1 MLNYEPLRRLI
12 QDKLDKRFEE
22 LKAKRVTIEKNWAE
36 RIIAATSGMAEAPN
50 KSTIVELYT
59 NLGDMTFP
67 SLSRKLHARETAW
80 VDNDFF
86 RFKPDGVESVDTA
99 GAYWLTDYF
108 RDNLNNELSQFHAAF
123 RAAKWQEL
131 VLNISPFAYNWV
143 VKPKVEYIYDMDDSE
158 GMLAAKGMIEQPVPC
173 EFDLQG
179 LQFEFVS
186 MFTCYPDV
194 LDARTFD
201 NMNVLDMYLLK
212 HRLLNQVE
220 QDPLYLGQ
228 GKYVFE
234 PNVLYRG
241 IQGLSEINRNLGVSL
256 STAERKLH
264 SEFKGGGENDTYSQK
279 HLVEVRTLLLKQIRL
294 DGQTY
299 DGNGRG
305 VKVQYVKSG
314 ADCIPLF
321 CEYLPFPFEQ
331 KTIRLNRRYLDPYNL
346 YNDSE
351 VGLTYNQHSYVVT
364 NKQLQASAIANATF
378 NTQLY
383 STALIDAFNG
393 TIEEFKKLR
402 IKPGGTFTIDL
413 SKLPMDGQN
422 HLNPVNLGTPEE
434 MAKNIQ
440 LFEQAIQAAK
450 NDIQQINQQVTQEN
464 GANATAAYNNQL
476 AQELDLLSTINKQN
490 TTREWLKPALEYG
503 RRLAKFV
510 FHDQKLT
517 SEIGEKDQEELMA
530 LFGEGANWKELQE
543 ALKAESKRTGKT
555 LAIPQQINN
564 QDAVLVQYNPVT
576 NKKQTILNKA
586 LFQNTQ
592 CSLEIEFETQE
603 YGKEQALAE
612 TVQLFGQVM
621 ANIPDSPLKM
631 YIANLA
637 IDRTLQMVKDPKY
650 QEITEKL
657 KEQLQASLN
666 PPPPPA
672 EQIMAEQAQQAANIK
687 ATEAKAAKD
696 EAQTNVMNANAVKT
710 QQEVSDH
717 ETAKQL
723 LGV

>member
-12 QDKLDKRFEE
+12 QDKIDRRFEE
-22 LKAKRVTIEKNWAE
+22 LKGKRATIEKNWAE
-36 RIIAATSGMAEAPN
+36 RIIAATYGTAEAPN
-50 KSTIVELYT
+50 KNTIVELYT

-67 SLSRKLHARETAW
+67 SLARKLHARETAW

-131 VLNISPFAYNWV
+131 ILNISPFAYNWV
-143 VKPKVEYIYDMDDSE
+143 VKPKMEYIYDMDDSE
-158 GMLAAKGMIEQPVPC
+158 GMLAATGMVEQPVPY

-201 NMNVLDMYLLK
+201 NLNILDIYLTK

-220 QDPLYLGQ
+220 QDPLYLGK
-228 GKYVFE
+228 GRYVFE

-241 IQGLSEINRNLGVSL
+241 IEGLDTINKQLGVTL
-256 STAERKLH
+256 SAAETMLH
-264 SEFKGGGENDTYSQK
+264 REFKGGGDNDMYTQK
-279 HLVEVRTLLLKQIRL
+279 HLVEVRTVLLKQIRL
-294 DGQTY
+294 EGQVY

-305 VKVQYVKSG
+305 VKLQYLKSG
-314 ADCIPLF
+314 SDCIPLF
-321 CEYLPFPFEQ
+321 AEYLPFPFEQ

-351 VGLTYNQHSYVVT
+351 IGLTYNQHSYVVT

-378 NTQLY
+378 NTQLF
-383 STALIDAFNG
+383 STALLDAFNG
-393 TIEEFKKLR
+393 TLEEFKKLR
-402 IKPGGTFTIDL
+402 TRPGGTFTIDL
-413 SKLPMDGQN
+413 SKLPQDGQN
-422 HLNPVNLGTPEE
+422 HLQPINLGTPEE

-450 NDIQQINQQVTQEN
+450 NDIQQINQQVTQES
-464 GANATAAYNNQL
+464 GASATAAYNKQV
-476 AQELDLLSTINKQN
+476 AQELDLLSTVSKQN

-503 RRLAKFV
+503 RQIAKFA
-510 FHDQKLT
+510 FHDQKMS
-517 SEIGEKDQEELMA
+517 SEIGEKDEEELTA
-530 LFGEGANWKELQE
+530 LFGEGANWEEIEE
-543 ALKAESKRTGKT
+543 ALKAEAKRTGKT
-555 LAIPQQINN
+555 LAIPQQITA
-564 QDAVLVQYNPVT
+564 QDALLVQYNPIT

-586 LFQNTQ
+586 LFKNTQ
-592 CSLEIEFETQE
+592 CSLDIEFETQE
-603 YGKEQALAE
+603 YGKEAALAE
-612 TVQLFGQVM
+612 TVQLFGQIM

-637 IDRTLQMVKDPKY
+637 IDRTLQLVKDPKY

-657 KEQLQASLN
+657 EEQLQATLN
-666 PPPPPA
+666 PPPPPPEQVAA
-672 EQIMAEQAQQAANIK
+672 EQENMQAQTQA
-687 ATEAKAAKD
+687 TQAKAAKD
-696 EAQTNVMNANAVKT
+696 MAQADHMSANAEKT
-710 QQEVSDH
+710 RQEVSDN
-717 ETAKQL
+717 ETAKEL
-723 LGV
+723 IGV